1 MFMHKAWKSD
11 LTQKNEVI
19 SQIQQS
25 LVYSTSVQQS
35 SELSNR
41 IEVIHQIK
49 FAGGLQWVWRAEV
62 CLVWVMNKCFCL
74 SESLMR
80 WFPSPRVSGE
90 VWRLEK
96 SYQYFQ
102 VFMHTAIH
110 HLCPPV
116 IKIFSQSISEQK
128 EKDLSWRKMTMTL

>member
-1 MFMHKAWKSD
+1 MDKAWKSD

-49 FAGGLQWVWRAEV
+49 FVGGLQWV
-62 CLVWVMNKCFCL
+62 
-74 SESLMR
+74 
-80 WFPSPRVSGE
+80 
-90 VWRLEK
+90 
-96 SYQYFQ
+96 
-102 VFMHTAIH
+102 
-110 HLCPPV
+110 
-116 IKIFSQSISEQK
+116 
-128 EKDLSWRKMTMTL
+128 

>member
-1 MFMHKAWKSD
+1 MHKAWKSD

-49 FAGGLQWVWRAEV
+49 FAGGLQWV
-62 CLVWVMNKCFCL
+62 
-74 SESLMR
+74 
-80 WFPSPRVSGE
+80 
-90 VWRLEK
+90 
-96 SYQYFQ
+96 
-102 VFMHTAIH
+102 
-110 HLCPPV
+110 
-116 IKIFSQSISEQK
+116 
-128 EKDLSWRKMTMTL
+128 

>member
-1 MFMHKAWKSD
+1 MDKAWKSD

-49 FAGGLQWVWRAEV
+49 FVGGLQW
-62 CLVWVMNKCFCL
+62 
-74 SESLMR
+74 SEEL
-80 WFPSPRVSGE
+80 
-90 VWRLEK
+90 K
-96 SYQYFQ
+96 S
-102 VFMHTAIH
+102 AW
-110 HLCPPV
+110 CE
-116 IKIFSQSISEQK
+116 S
-128 EKDLSWRKMTMTL
+128 